1 MGHDIRYPAAPG
13 SKGPSV
19 ILYRIEVADAAAH
32 QFKVTLTVADPAPEQ
47 ELSLPVWIPGSYM
60 VREFS
65 RHLSRVEARQGAQAR
80 EVVQLAKDRWSVA
93 TSGRGALVVTYV
105 AYAFDASVRTA
116 WLGADRGFFNT
127 TSLCLAVEGRT
138 AEPHRV
144 ELYRLPAGWD
154 VATAMTRVDAPAK
167 RPAKSA
173 KPTPPARTQ
182 AFESADYDEL
192 ADHPFELGP
201 FWRGRFTSGGVVHEV
216 VVSGAWP
223 QFDGARLL
231 ADTKRICDEEIRFW
245 HGEAKPPFAR
255 YVFLLHATED
265 GYGGLEHR
273 ASTALI
279 AARKDLPRL
288 GVAGTSDG
296 YVTLLGLISHEY
308 FHTWNVK
315 RLKPEEFIPYDFAQ
329 ENYTRLLWFFEGF
342 TSYYDD
348 LFLLRS
354 GLIDVPRYLKLVGRA
369 MNGVRQSPGQQ
380 VQSVAEA
387 SFDAWVKYY
396 RSDENTPNSTVSY
409 YTKGSLVA
417 LKLDLALRA
426 TGKATLDDVMRALY
440 RDAPGGAV
448 TEALIL
454 ATVARLG
461 GRAVAAELHGWVHE
475 RGALDVLPA
484 LARVGVEPES
494 EALNLATELG
504 VRLSEGPITGI
515 LVKVV
520 LAAGAGAAAGL
531 SSGDEILAVD
541 GWRVRRLDDA
551 VSWIRTGA
559 AFDVLVVRQQR
570 IHTLR
575 VGERSAEQ
583 RALAASRSLKLS
595 ATPNA
600 ATRNRREAWLGS

>member
-1 MGHDIRYPAAPG
+1 MIH
-13 SKGPSV
+13 
-19 ILYRIEVADAAAH
+19 YRIEVADAAAH
-32 QFKVTLTVADPAPEQ
+32 QFKITLTVAEPAPEQ
-47 ELSLPVWIPGSYM
+47 HLSLPVWIPGSYM

-80 EVVQLAKDRWSVA
+80 DVVQLAKNRWSVA
-93 TSGRGALVVTYV
+93 TAGRGALVVTYF

-116 WLGADRGFFNT
+116 WLTPDRGFFNA

-138 AEPHRV
+138 EEPQRV

-154 VATAMTRVDAPAK
+154 VATAMTRVDAPRPV
-167 RPAKSA
+167 RPAKGA
-173 KPTPPARTQ
+173 RPAPPARTQ
-182 AFESADYDEL
+182 VFESADYDEL
-192 ADHPFELGP
+192 ADHPFELGA
-201 FWRGRFTSGGVVHEV
+201 FWRGRFTSGGAVHEFV
-216 VVSGAWP
+216 VAGAWP
-223 QFDGARLL
+223 QFDGERLL

-245 HGEAKPPFAR
+245 HGDGKPPFAR
-255 YVFLLHATED
+255 YVFMLYATED

-288 GVAGTSDG
+288 GVAGSSDG

-315 RLKPEEFIPYDFAQ
+315 RLKPAEFLPYDFER
-329 ENYTRLLWFFEGF
+329 ENYTELLWFFEGF
-342 TSYYDD
+342 TSYFDD

-354 GLIDVPRYLKLVGRA
+354 GLIDAPRYLKLLGRA
-369 MNGVRQSPGQQ
+369 MNGVRQTPGQQ

-387 SFDAWVKYY
+387 SYDAWVKYY
-396 RSDENTPNSTVSY
+396 RADENTPNATISY
-409 YTKGSLVA
+409 YTKGSLIA
-417 LKLDLALRA
+417 LMLDLALRA
-426 TGKATLDDVMRALY
+426 TGKTTLDDVMRALW

-454 ATVARLG
+454 STVSRMG
-461 GRAVAAELHGWVHE
+461 GKAVAADLRRWVHE
-475 RGALDVLPA
+475 RAALDVLPA
-484 LARVGVEPES
+484 LAKVGVEPES

-504 VRLSEGPITGI
+504 VRLSEGPVTGI
-515 LVKVV
+515 QVRSV
-520 LAAGAGAAAGL
+520 LAGGAAAAAGL

-551 VSWIRTGA
+551 VAWLRTGA
-559 AFDVLVVRQQR
+559 AFELLVVRQQR
-570 IHTLR
+570 ILTLR
-575 VGERSAEQ
+575 VAERSGAQ
-583 RALAASRSLKLS
+583 RGDSASRTLKLS

-600 ATRNRREAWLGS
+600 LTRKRRTGWIGG

>member
-1 MGHDIRYPAAPG
+1 MIH
-13 SKGPSV
+13 
-19 ILYRIEVADAAAH
+19 YRIEVADAAAH

-47 ELSLPVWIPGSYM
+47 QLSLPVWIPGSYM

-65 RHLSRVEARQGAQAR
+65 RHLSLVDARQGAQLR
-80 EVVQLAKDRWSVA
+80 EVVQLAKDRWRIA
-93 TSGRGALVVTYV
+93 TSGRGALVVTYL

-116 WLGADRGFFNT
+116 WLADDRGFFNT
-127 TSLCLAVEGRT
+127 TSLCLAVDGRT

-154 VATAMTRVDAPAK
+154 VATAMPRIAGAK
-167 RPAKSA
+167 KA
-173 KPTPPARTQ
+173 PARTHL
-182 AFESADYDEL
+182 FESADYDEM

-201 FWRGRFTSGGVVHEV
+201 FWRGQFTAGGVVHEF

-231 ADTKRICDEEIRFW
+231 ADARRICDEEIRFW
-245 HGEAKPPFAR
+245 HGDAKPPFSR
-255 YVFLLHATED
+255 YVFMLHATED

-279 AARKDLPRL
+279 AARKDLPRV
-288 GVAGTSDG
+288 GVAGSSDG

-315 RLKPEEFIPYDFAQ
+315 RLKPAEFIPYDYTQ
-329 ENYTRLLWFFEGF
+329 ENYTELLWFFEGF

-348 LFLLRS
+348 LFLLRC
-354 GLIDVPRYLKLVGRA
+354 GLIDAARYVKLIGRA
-369 MNGVRQSPGQQ
+369 MNGVRQSPGQH

-396 RSDENTPNSTVSY
+396 RSDENTPNGTVSY

-417 LKLDLALRA
+417 LRLDLALRA
-426 TGKATLDDVMRALY
+426 TGKATLDDVMRALW

-454 ATVARLG
+454 RTVASLG
-461 GRAVAAELHGWVHE
+461 GKSVAAELRAWVHARAE
-475 RGALDVLPA
+475 LDVAPA
-484 LARVGVEPES
+484 LARVGVEPDA

-515 LVKVV
+515 QVKVV
-520 LAAGAGAAAGL
+520 LHGGAGAAAGL
-531 SSGDEILAVD
+531 SAGDEILAVD

-551 VSWIRTGA
+551 LSWIRTGA
-559 AFDVLVVRQQR
+559 GFELLIVRQQR
-570 IHTLR
+570 VRTLS
-575 VGERSAEQ
+575 VDERSGEL
-583 RALAASRSLKLS
+583 RGAAAPRSLKLS

-600 ATRNRREAWLGS
+600 ATRARREAWLGK

>member
-1 MGHDIRYPAAPG
+1 MIH
-13 SKGPSV
+13 
-19 ILYRIEVADAAAH
+19 YRIEVADAAAH

-47 ELSLPVWIPGSYM
+47 QLSLPAWIPGSYM
-60 VREFS
+60 VREFA
-65 RHLSRVEARQGAQAR
+65 RHLSRLEARQGTRACPL
-80 EVVQLAKDRWSVA
+80 VQLSKDRWSVA
-93 TSGRGALVVTYV
+93 TAGRGALVVTYLV
-105 AYAFDASVRTA
+105 YAFDASVRTA
-116 WLGADRGFFNT
+116 WLSEDRGFFNG

-144 ELYRLPAGWD
+144 ELRQLPAGWD
-154 VATAMTRVDAPAK
+154 VATGMRRVDAGATARKPAK
-167 RPAKSA
+167 GAKA
-173 KPTPPARTQ
+173 RPARTQ
-182 AFESADYDEL
+182 VFESADYDEL

-201 FWRGRFTSGGVVHEV
+201 FWRGEFTSGGAVHEF

-231 ADTKRICDEEIRFW
+231 ADAKRICDEEIRFW
-245 HGEAKPPFAR
+245 HGGDKPPFAR
-255 YVFLLHATED
+255 YVFMLYATED

-288 GVAGTSDG
+288 GVASSSDG

-315 RLKPEEFIPYDFAQ
+315 RLKPAEFLPYDYTR
-329 ENYTRLLWFFEGF
+329 ENYTQLLWFFEGF

-354 GLIDVPRYLKLVGRA
+354 GLIDAARYVKLIGRA
-369 MNGVRQSPGQQ
+369 FNGVRQSPGQH

-396 RSDENTPNSTVSY
+396 RSDENTPNSSVSY

-417 LKLDLALRA
+417 LRLDLALRA
-426 TGKATLDDVMRALY
+426 GGKATLDDVMRALW

-448 TEALIL
+448 TEELIL
-454 ATVARLG
+454 KTVARLG
-461 GRAVAAELHGWVHE
+461 GKALAAELRDWVHQ
-475 RGALDVLPA
+475 RGELDVLPA
-484 LARVGVEPES
+484 LARVGVEPDV

-504 VRLSEGPITGI
+504 VRLSEGPISGI
-515 LVKVV
+515 QVKAV
-520 LAAGAGAAAGL
+520 LAGGAGAEAGL
-531 SSGDEILAVD
+531 SAGDEILAVD

-551 VSWIRTGA
+551 LAWIRTGA
-559 AFDVLVVRQQR
+559 AFELLVVRQQR
-570 IHTLR
+570 VRTLR
-575 VGERSAEQ
+575 VAERADYRRSD
-583 RALAASRSLKLS
+583 AASRGLKLS
-595 ATPNA
+595 AATNA
-600 ATRNRREAWLGS
+600 ATLARRNGWLGK

>member
-1 MGHDIRYPAAPG
+1 MIH
-13 SKGPSV
+13 
-19 ILYRIEVADAAAH
+19 YRIEVADAAAH
-32 QFKVTLTVADPAPEQ
+32 QFKVTLTIADPAPEQ
-47 ELSLPVWIPGSYM
+47 QLSLPVWIPGSYM

-65 RHLSRVEARQGAQAR
+65 RHLSRLEARQGTRAR
-80 EVVQLAKDRWSVA
+80 PLVQLAKDRWSVA

-105 AYAFDASVRTA
+105 AYAFDPSVRTA

-127 TSLCLAVEGRT
+127 TSLCLAVEGRG
-138 AEPHRV
+138 AEPHRI
-144 ELYRLPAGWD
+144 ELHKLPPGWD
-154 VATAMTRVDAPAK
+154 VATGMTRVDAGAGTTRAK
-167 RPAKSA
+167 
-173 KPTPPARTQ
+173 PARTQ
-182 AFESADYDEL
+182 VFESADYDEL

-201 FWRGRFTSGGVVHEV
+201 FWRGQFTSGGVVHEF

-245 HGEAKPPFAR
+245 HGSGKPPFAR
-255 YVFLLHATED
+255 YVFMLYATED

-279 AARKDLPRL
+279 ATRKDLPRQ

-315 RLKPEEFIPYDFAQ
+315 RLKPAEFLPYDLTQ
-329 ENYTRLLWFFEGF
+329 ENYTELLWFFEGF

-348 LFLLRS
+348 LFLLRC
-354 GLIDVPRYLKLVGRA
+354 GLIDPARYVKLVGRA
-369 MNGVRQSPGQQ
+369 MNGVRQSPGQH

-387 SFDAWVKYY
+387 SFDAWIKYY
-396 RSDENTPNSTVSY
+396 RSDENTPNGTVSY

-417 LKLDLALRA
+417 LRLDLALRA
-426 TGKATLDDVMRALY
+426 GGKATLDDVMRALW

-454 ATVARLG
+454 KTVARLG
-461 GRAVAAELHGWVHE
+461 GKAIAAELREWVHQ
-475 RGALDVLPA
+475 RGELDVLPA
-484 LARVGVEPES
+484 LARVGVEPDV

-504 VRLSEGPITGI
+504 LRLSEGPVTGI
-515 LVKVV
+515 QVKVV
-520 LAAGAGAAAGL
+520 LAGGAGAAAGL
-531 SSGDEILAVD
+531 SAGDEILAVD

-551 VSWIRTGA
+551 LAWIRTGA
-559 AFDVLVVRQQR
+559 AFDLLVVRQQR
-570 IHTLR
+570 VSTLR
-575 VGERSAEQ
+575 VADRSRDQ
-583 RALAASRSLKLS
+583 RGDAAPRSLKLS
-595 ATPNA
+595 AAPNA
-600 ATRNRREAWLGS
+600 TTRARRDGWLGK